1 MEKTMRLVKR
11 TAITLKP
18 KQPYFDWANH
28 LDDGPKIDAETSS
41 EASIYLLEDDS
52 DFEFD
57 LEALLSPHYKEIFEE
72 ELVSWHRVKAD
83 WPVARDLATFLT
95 WFDVEVHSMVFDLV
109 GGALRTERYDG
120 S

>member
-1 MEKTMRLVKR
+1 MRLVKR

-18 KQPYFDWANH
+18 KQPYLDWANQ
-28 LDDGPKIDAETSS
+28 LDDGPKIDAETDS

-57 LEALLSPHYKEIFEE
+57 LEALLKPHYKEIFEE
-72 ELVSWHRVKAD
+72 ELESWHRNKAD
-83 WPVARDLATFLT
+83 WPVARDLATFLA

-109 GGALRTERYDG
+109 GRALRTERYDG